1 MRSSAPTCHFGG
13 CCDSGKFIFLSD
25 SLQARIVFYVTVLS
39 LVPLFCNANVILVRI
54 VCLKFVAK

>member
-13 CCDSGKFIFLSD
+13 CCDSGKF

-39 LVPLFCNANVILVRI
+39 LVPLFCNANVILVSI